1 VLNLAF
7 QTAQSAPPPPP
18 PIPALPA
25 TPGAVD
31 VANAP
36 AQAGTTVQPP
46 NVYQVSPDI
55 PPEVVPIIAIIFGS
69 IAFMVVFSPIVR
81 GIMKWIDRRQNNS
94 LLHGPAVA
102 DQLQQLQQSVDA
114 MAIEIERISE
124 SQRFT
129 SKLMAER
136 EKNVLPSGNGGA

>member
-1 VLNLAF
+1 MLNLAF
-7 QTAQSAPPPPP
+7 QSAQPAYPAP
-18 PIPALPA
+18 PIPP
-25 TPGAVD
+25 D
-31 VANAP
+31 V
-36 AQAGTTVQPP
+36 
-46 NVYQVSPDI
+46 

-81 GIMKWIDRRQNNS
+81 GIMKWIERRQDKS
-94 LLHGPAVA
+94 LLHGPSVA
-102 DQLQQLQQSVDA
+102 NQLQQLQQSVDA

-129 SKLMAER
+129 SKLIAER